1 MIGSLGYVLEP
12 KSSIFWKIQ
21 PIKLKVNPQK
31 KLGSFGFQV
40 FICICDLQLNEP
52 THFSWYVDASNWPVE
67 KCSMNTWF
75 LSKMIKWN
83 CVLCQKVWLSLFKSE
98 KRNREREQY
107 RSILWKSAFQS
118 ASKILSGA
126 RVCFKI
132 LFLLTMGWRHLKAV
146 ENHFWFSEFEEI
158 FTYHSEKA
166 TAGLKHL
173 ICLICQS

>member
-1 MIGSLGYVLEP
+1 MIHILEDSTHKIESQPPQNWGHSASRLLYVYVTYNWMSQLISVGMLMLVIGRSRNVPWIVGFFP
-12 KSSIFWKIQ
+12 KWSSGI
-21 PIKLKVNPQK
+21 
-31 KLGSFGFQV
+31 
-40 FICICDLQLNEP
+40 
-52 THFSWYVDASNWPVE
+52 A
-67 KCSMNTWF
+67 
-75 LSKMIKWN
+75 
-83 CVLCQKVWLSLFKSE
+83 LCQKVWLIFFKSE
-98 KRNREREQY
+98 KRNREREQH

-118 ASKILSGA
+118 ASKILSRA